1 MGSDD
6 ATDPRLYGVIKQPG
20 AYLAWSFRKG
30 SGWEA
35 VATGASPRQLA
46 RQWPRCV
53 ILPRGQVP
61 ARPGPRAPHAA
72 NLVGWQAG
80 AGSSTPAPAEST
92 AAGRV

>member
-1 MGSDD
+1 MEDGRGYKGLTMGSDD
-6 ATDPRLYGVIKQPG
+6 PTDPRNYGLVRP
-20 AYLAWSFRKG
+20 ALSWLAWSFRKG

-61 ARPGPRAPHAA
+61 AGPGARLPD
-72 NLVGWQAG
+72 
-80 AGSSTPAPAEST
+80 
-92 AAGRV
+92 AAGCVNR